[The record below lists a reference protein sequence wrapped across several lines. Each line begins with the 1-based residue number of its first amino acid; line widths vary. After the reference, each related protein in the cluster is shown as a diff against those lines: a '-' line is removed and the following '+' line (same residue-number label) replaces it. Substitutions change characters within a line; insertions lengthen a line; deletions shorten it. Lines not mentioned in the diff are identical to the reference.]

1 MRISDWSSDVCSSD
15 LAADVP
21 DLLEVEVFGALGGF
35 HSERRV
41 AARAAAAGDVVALLG
56 VFGQRE
62 ERLEHT
68 VGVVDQRLR
77 DAVVADAG
85 KAPFA
90 VGRAEFVDE
99 RLAVLRAGRVGESAD
114 VECRDSGWRS
124 EEHTSELQSLMRI
137 SYAVFCV

>member
-15 LAADVP
+15 LGNLAADVP
-21 DLLEVEVFGALGGF
+21 ELLEVEVLGALGGF
-35 HSERRV
+35 HAERRV

-85 KAPFA
+85 KTPLA

-99 RLAVLRAGRVGESAD
+99 GLSVLRAGRMGESAD
-114 VECRDSGWRS
+114 VECGDSGRHARALVW
-124 EEHTSELQSLMRI
+124 I
-137 SYAVFCV
+137 GC

>member
-15 LAADVP
+15 L
-21 DLLEVEVFGALGGF
+21 
-35 HSERRV
+35 
-41 AARAAAAGDVVALLG
+41 ALLG

-85 KAPFA
+85 KTPLA

-99 RLAVLRAGRVGESAD
+99 GLSVLRAGRMGESAD
-114 VECRDSGWRS
+114 VECGDSGRHARALAWIGCSGYRS
-124 EEHTSELQSLMRI
+124 LRPANADRKRHRLNFSTQCASRLPS
-137 SYAVFCV
+137 

>member
-15 LAADVP
+15 L
-21 DLLEVEVFGALGGF
+21 
-35 HSERRV
+35 
-41 AARAAAAGDVVALLG
+41 ALLG

-85 KAPFA
+85 KTPLA

-99 RLAVLRAGRVGESAD
+99 GLSVLRAGRMGESAD
-114 VECRDSGWRS
+114 VECRDSGRHARTLVWIGCRS
-124 EEHTSELQSLMRI
+124 EERRVGKE
-137 SYAVFCV
+137 CVSTCRSRWSPYH

>member
-15 LAADVP
+15 L
-21 DLLEVEVFGALGGF
+21 
-35 HSERRV
+35 
-41 AARAAAAGDVVALLG
+41 ALLG

-68 VGVVDQRLR
+68 VGVADQRLR

-85 KAPFA
+85 KTPLA

-99 RLAVLRAGRVGESAD
+99 GLSVLRAGRMGESAD
-114 VECRDSGWRS
+114 VECGDSGRHARALVWNGCSGHRS
-124 EEHTSELQSLMRI
+124 LRRPEERRVGKECVSE
-137 SYAVFCV
+137 